1 MILVFGVQAV
11 SGQAMPPV
19 VCARIVQGE
28 SRVKLAWLCRG
39 AKEEDDSQACLGY
52 AMARTD
58 GTARGEAEFTQT
70 IQSRDGRRQKS
81 KRTIKNVMS
90 MSMAGRISEEK
101 SSFLST
107 NTSLIAV
114 LYGVRPLYTVY
125 LLKKTLQ
132 RYNIFPVFEWLQLSF
147 SIITVR

>member
-1 MILVFGVQAV
+1 I
-11 SGQAMPPV
+11 
-19 VCARIVQGE
+19 
-28 SRVKLAWLCRG
+28 
-39 AKEEDDSQACLGY
+39 

-70 IQSRDGRRQKS
+70 SQSRDGRRQKS

-114 LYGVRPLYTVY
+114 CMGVRPLYTVY

-132 RYNIFPVFEWLQLSF
+132 RYNIFPVFE
-147 SIITVR
+147 